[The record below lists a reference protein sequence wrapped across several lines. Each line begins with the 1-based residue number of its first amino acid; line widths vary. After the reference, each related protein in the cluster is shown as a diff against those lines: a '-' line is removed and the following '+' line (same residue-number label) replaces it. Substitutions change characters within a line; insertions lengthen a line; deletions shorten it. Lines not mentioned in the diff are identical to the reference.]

1 MVSQVTSKLCEKL
14 PRFNVDFP
22 ELCLFVSDMK
32 QTRLE
37 YEEWT
42 PVESHVEEA
51 FGKALRKLKEL
62 KPYETALV
70 STSLF
75 FG

>member
-1 MVSQVTSKLCEKL
+1 M
-14 PRFNVDFP
+14 
-22 ELCLFVSDMK
+22 FVSDMK
-32 QTRLE
+32 QTRIE

-70 STSLF
+70 TTGLF